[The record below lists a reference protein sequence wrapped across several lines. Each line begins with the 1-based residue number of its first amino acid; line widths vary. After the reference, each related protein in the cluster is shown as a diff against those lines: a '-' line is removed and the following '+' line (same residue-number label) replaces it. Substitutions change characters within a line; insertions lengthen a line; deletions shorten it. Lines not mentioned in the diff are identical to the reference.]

1 MAIELWSGRIGRS
14 VDGPEGGRVAKQRQY
29 TELDT

>member
-1 MAIELWSGRIGRS
+1 MAIELRSGRMGRS
-14 VDGPEGGRVAKQRQY
+14 VDGPEEGRVAKQCQY